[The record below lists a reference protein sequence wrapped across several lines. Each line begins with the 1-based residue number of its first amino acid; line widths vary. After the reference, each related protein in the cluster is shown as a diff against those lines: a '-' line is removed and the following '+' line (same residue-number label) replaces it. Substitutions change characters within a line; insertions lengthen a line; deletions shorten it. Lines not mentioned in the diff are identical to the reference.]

1 MTADEIRKLDIR
13 EYGEFAGPFMLQEIA
28 AQLADLNEILS
39 VVIDRTSPGL
49 KVDAALCATRDTIP
63 VSIA

>member
-1 MTADEIRKLDIR
+1 
-13 EYGEFAGPFMLQEIA
+13 MLQEIA

-49 KVDAALCATRDTIP
+49 KVDASLCATRDTIP